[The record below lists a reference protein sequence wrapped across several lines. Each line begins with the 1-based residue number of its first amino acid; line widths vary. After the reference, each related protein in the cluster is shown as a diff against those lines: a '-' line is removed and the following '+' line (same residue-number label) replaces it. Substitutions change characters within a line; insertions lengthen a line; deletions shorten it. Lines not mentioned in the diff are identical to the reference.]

1 MKTTLP
7 KLDRC
12 QQAME
17 RTLVQGNPVFVF
29 LINMNKTCVP
39 FSLFVLCTL
48 VHWHARVFIFFVA
61 EKHDIFSVQTNWHAR
76 WDVVLLPSLPRNN
89 GRRLQAGVFSGM
101 QVVVTMVLFWMP
113 HLM

>member
-1 MKTTLP
+1 
-7 KLDRC
+7 
-12 QQAME
+12 
-17 RTLVQGNPVFVF
+17 
-29 LINMNKTCVP
+29 MNKFSVP

-48 VHWHARVFIFFVA
+48 VHWHARTFYFFFFAV

-76 WDVVLLPSLPRNN
+76 WDMVLLPSLLRNN